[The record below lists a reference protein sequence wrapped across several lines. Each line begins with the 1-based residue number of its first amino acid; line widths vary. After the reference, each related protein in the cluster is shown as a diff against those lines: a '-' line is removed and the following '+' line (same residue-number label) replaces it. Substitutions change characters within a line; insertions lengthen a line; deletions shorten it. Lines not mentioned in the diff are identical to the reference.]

1 MRAISRIA
9 AVIVC
14 LVVVAAAVAAFHVK
28 TASTS
33 RHPALPVMA
42 DLGGDFELS
51 RAGGARVHLRDY
63 RGRAV
68 LLFFG
73 YTHCP
78 DVCPTS
84 LYNLKGA
91 LEKLGTAAGEVQVIM
106 VTVDPQRDTP
116 DALEQYVRYFHPQFV
131 GLSGT
136 AREIEQVARQYRV
149 HYQNNASPSA
159 GGNVSHSA
167 YIYLLDRRQQVRAVF
182 GADAKSVEIV
192 DGVRQALQEPA

>member
-1 MRAISRIA
+1 MISE
-9 AVIVC
+9 V
-14 LVVVAAAVAAFHVK
+14 
-28 TASTS
+28 
-33 RHPALPVMA
+33 
-42 DLGGDFELS
+42 GGDFELT

-78 DVCPTS
+78 DVCPTG

-91 LEKLGTAAGEVQVIM
+91 LEKLGNAAGEVQVIM
-106 VTVDPQRDTP
+106 VTVDPERDTP

-136 AREIEQVARQYRV
+136 AREIDQVARQYRV
-149 HYQNNASPSA
+149 HYQNDASPSTSRR
-159 GGNVSHSA
+159 VSHSA

-182 GADAKSVEIV
+182 GASANPVEIV
-192 DGVRQALQEPA
+192 DGVRQILQEPA

>member
-1 MRAISRIA
+1 MRAIRRIA
-9 AVIVC
+9 AAIVC
-14 LVVVAAAVAAFHVK
+14 LVVVAAAVAVFHATGK
-28 TASTS
+28 DAP
-33 RHPALPVMA
+33 RPEPLPVIS
-42 DLGGDFELS
+42 DVGGDFELT

-91 LEKLGTAAGEVQVIM
+91 LEKLGNAADQVQVIM
-106 VTVDPQRDTP
+106 VTVDPDRDTP
-116 DALEQYVRYFHPQFV
+116 DALEEYVRYFHRQFV

-136 AREIEQVARQYRV
+136 VQEIDQVARQYRV
-149 HYQNNASPSA
+149 RYQIDGWPSA
-159 GGNVSHSA
+159 GGRVSHSA
-167 YIYLLDRRQQVRAVF
+167 YIYLLDRHQQVRAVF
-182 GADAKSVEIV
+182 GASADPVEIV
-192 DGVRQALQEPA
+192 DGVRQVLQEPA